1 MKKSFNK
8 IGKKAIPITATL
20 GILFSL
26 APVAEYKPQ
35 AGAATVIDVSF
46 NLLGILKDIIEATGI
61 NIEEDHT
68 YDTSY
73 YAEHSSYD
81 PPIFEPGAFYISMY
95 HTKAQWGFSRE
106 IKIYYPDGKN
116 EYHQIRSGQ
125 QLKITEAGAMVDLD
139 PNSISVTNDD
149 IIYITQQQLED
160 GNTGVGLNES
170 NIVYVKP
177 ESGQNTRLVK
187 EIYDK
192 KYGEDASIKIGNIGK
207 DLTADFTPDEK
218 ALVQLKSTPIGR
230 EVFTQYVTNDPQAQT
245 EFNARVLDLITDS
258 KNPLQT
264 HIINTS
270 TDRTL
275 YGGLSMQI
283 MPIYPGGDQVLIK
296 CGSQLLSGKNGQA
309 VQYTNTL
316 SEANI
321 FTLIKHNDMSPA
333 DKIQFQLKS
342 KDGAYLTT
350 DEQLGIRFEKELNKE
365 TREWY
370 FPAKTNEKLQ
380 EWMDSWSYLHSS
392 SYRDAHF
399 NENSIK
405 NGTYHIVTGV
415 NGTSV
420 VDMNKMN
427 HNASIYSLHGGSHQ
441 KWIFEFDDKQGA
453 YQIKSSSDPNLVLT
467 WNTIDGSDNV
477 FTKSN
482 EKKQEQ
488 YWLPEDAGQGYFYLK
503 NKKDSNKVLDVQ
515 GGYTTNGTNLMVY
528 NRQSS
533 WGQSFKLKKIK
544 DEYVSN
550 TSYSEDN
557 YEDEHNTTTFKL
569 DASYHIIAGV
579 DNSKTLDIERH
590 SGNARLWN
598 RNKDHAQQ
606 WRFEYDSNEKAYQI
620 KSADNLN
627 WVLAWIDYEGSKNV
641 ARVTNEKKP
650 EHYWILEEAGQG
662 YFYIKN
668 KKNPNLVLDVQGGY
682 TANGTNLMV
691 YEKQNSWGQS
701 FKLLR
706 RL

>member
-8 IGKKAIPITATL
+8 IEKKAIPITATL

-46 NLLGILKDIIEATGI
+46 NILGIVKDIFEATGI
-61 NIEEDHT
+61 DIEEDHT
-68 YDTSY
+68 YDTTY
-73 YAEHSSYD
+73 YAEHFSYA
-81 PPIFEPGAFYISMY
+81 PPKFEPGAFYISMY

-116 EYHQIRSGQ
+116 EYYQIRPGQ
-125 QLKITEAGAMVDLD
+125 QLKITEAGTMVDLD
-139 PNSISVTNDD
+139 PSSISVTNDD
-149 IIYITQQQLED
+149 IIYITQQQLDE

-170 NIVYVKP
+170 NAVYVKSA
-177 ESGQNTRLVK
+177 SGQNTRLISK
-187 EIYDK
+187 IYK
-192 KYGEDASIKIGNIGK
+192 KHHGEDSLDGFKGLAQ
-207 DLTADFTPDEK
+207 DLTADFTPEEK
-218 ALVQLKSTPIGR
+218 ELVQLKSTSIGR
-230 EVFTQYVTNDPQAQT
+230 EAFTQYVTNNPQTQT
-245 EFNARVLDLITDS
+245 DFNTRLVNVITDTNRS
-258 KNPLQT
+258 LQT

-270 TDRTL
+270 THRTL
-275 YGGLSMQI
+275 YGGLSVQI
-283 MPIYPGGDQVLIK
+283 IPIYPGGDKVLIK
-296 CGSQLLSGKNGQA
+296 CGSQLLSGKNGQS
-309 VQYTNTL
+309 VQYTNNL
-316 SEANI
+316 SEDNI
-321 FTLIKHNDMSPA
+321 FTLIKHNDMSP
-333 DKIQFQLKS
+333 DGKVQFQLKS

-350 DEQLGIRFEKELNKE
+350 DELGIRLEKELNKE

-370 FPAKTNEKLQ
+370 FPVKTNEKLQ
-380 EWMDSWSYLHSS
+380 EWMDSWSYLHST

-405 NGTYHIVTGV
+405 NGTYHMVTGV

-420 VDMNKMN
+420 VDMNRMDK
-427 HNASIYSLHGGSHQ
+427 NASIYNLNGSSHQ

-453 YQIKSSSDPNLVLT
+453 YQIKSSNDPNLVLT
-467 WNTIDGSDNV
+467 WNAIDGSDNV

-503 NKKDSNKVLDVQ
+503 NKKDPNKVLDVQ
-515 GGYTTNGTNLMVY
+515 GGYTTNGTNLIVY
-528 NRQSS
+528 NKQNN

-569 DASYHIIAGV
+569 DAWYHIMAGV

-590 SGNARLWN
+590 SGNARLWS
-598 RNKDHAQQ
+598 RNTDHAQQ
-606 WRFEYDSNEKAYQI
+606 WRFEYDSKEKAYQI

-627 WVLAWIDYEGSKNV
+627 WVLAWIDYQGSKNV

-650 EHYWILEEAGQG
+650 EHYWILEDAGQG

-682 TANGTNLMV
+682 TANGTNLIV
-691 YEKQNSWGQS
+691 YNKQNSWGQS

-706 RL
+706 KL